1 MEDGE
6 ETGAS
11 LSIKIP
17 NPRVGHGCSRAP
29 STGHGLKRSP
39 EDPGFIQVGMQA
51 EPLPSCDRFVFFL
64 IFCGLIV
71 QLGRLGRS
79 LESGDPELRDID
91 IKPQEKNGRRA
102 GTGVGAELQGGCT
115 AARGKMELVVKGAR
129 RQGYCVTA

>member
-1 MEDGE
+1 LEDGE

-11 LSIKIP
+11 LSIKTP

-39 EDPGFIQVGMQA
+39 EDPGFIRGDASRAVTLVRQV
-51 EPLPSCDRFVFFL
+51 CFFL

-91 IKPQEKNGRRA
+91 IKPQEKDGRRA
-102 GTGVGAELQGGCT
+102 GTGIGAELQGGCT
-115 AARGKMELVVKGAR
+115 AARGENGISGER
-129 RQGYCVTA
+129 C

>member
-29 STGHGLKRSP
+29 STGHGLKRSL
-39 EDPGFIQVGMQA
+39 EDPGFIQVGCKQSRYPRA
-51 EPLPSCDRFVFFL
+51 TGLFFFL

-91 IKPQEKNGRRA
+91 IKPQEKDGRRA
-102 GTGVGAELQGGCT
+102 GG
-115 AARGKMELVVKGAR
+115 R
-129 RQGYCVTA
+129 YWS